1 MSYPAPKGKQMGVF
15 TGPGHDTAAEEDRGV
30 IRSREAGRGPAHHTT
45 IGHRPS
51 AAGSPG
57 PAPAGR
63 RPRQREA
70 GVDRRFAAVMLA
82 EAATFGVAS
91 YLHLDGRIPLGFT
104 TITGEHF
111 SRASIPE
118 AIIGAVL
125 AVGAAM
131 VVVAPSRARTVA
143 LSTTG
148 FAALGV
154 LAGLGFVLTSSR
166 PHIAADVAYH
176 LTMLLVLLAGLVALV
191 RTRRAGQR
199 RAGTA
204 PGGKPHQEGT
214 HR

>member
-1 MSYPAPKGKQMGVF
+1 MGIF
-15 TGPGHDTAAEEDRGV
+15 IRTGRSGGEAETDRGL
-30 IRSREAGRGPAHHTT
+30 IRSGEAGPSPAQHTVT
-45 IGHRPS
+45 GHQPP
-51 AAGSPG
+51 AAGSPA
-57 PAPAGR
+57 PAPAAR
-63 RPRQREA
+63 RAQPRPARM
-70 GVDRRFAAVMLA
+70 DCCYAVVLLA
-82 EAATFGVAS
+82 EAATFGIAS
-91 YLHLDGRIPLGFT
+91 YLHLDGNIPLGFT

-143 LSTTG
+143 LGTTG

-166 PHIAADVAYH
+166 PHIANDVAYH

>member
-1 MSYPAPKGKQMGVF
+1 MGVF
-15 TGPGHDTAAEEDRGV
+15 TRPGRGTAAAEADLGV
-30 IRSREAGRGPAHHTT
+30 IRSGEAGRDPAQHTT

-51 AAGSPG
+51 TAGSP
-57 PAPAGR
+57 APALPARRR
-63 RPRQREA
+63 RPRQA
-70 GVDRRFAAVMLA
+70 GVDRRYAVLLLA
-82 EAATFGVAS
+82 EAATFGIAS
-91 YLHLDGRIPLGFT
+91 YLHLDGNIPLGFAI
-104 TITGEHF
+104 ITGEHF

-125 AVGAAM
+125 AAGAA
-131 VVVAPSRARTVA
+131 VVAAVPGWGRTAA
-143 LSTTG
+143 LGATG

-191 RTRRAGQR
+191 RTGRAGQR

-204 PGGKPHQEGT
+204 PGGEPD
-214 HR
+214 

>member
-1 MSYPAPKGKQMGVF
+1 M
-15 TGPGHDTAAEEDRGV
+15 
-30 IRSREAGRGPAHHTT
+30 
-45 IGHRPS
+45 
-51 AAGSPG
+51 
-57 PAPAGR
+57 
-63 RPRQREA
+63 
-70 GVDRRFAAVMLA
+70 DRRYAVVLLAA
-82 EAATFGVAS
+82 AATFGVAS
-91 YLHLDGRIPLGFT
+91 YLHLDGNIPLGFT

-125 AVGAAM
+125 AAGAA
-131 VVVAPSRARTVA
+131 VVAAAPGWARTAA
-143 LSTTG
+143 LGATG

-191 RTRRAGQR
+191 RTGRAGQR

-204 PGGKPHQEGT
+204 PGGEPENA
-214 HR
+214 R